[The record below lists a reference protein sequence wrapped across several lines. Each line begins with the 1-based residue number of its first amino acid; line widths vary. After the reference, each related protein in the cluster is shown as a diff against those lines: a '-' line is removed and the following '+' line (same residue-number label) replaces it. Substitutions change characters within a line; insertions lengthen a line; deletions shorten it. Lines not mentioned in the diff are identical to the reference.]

1 MIFQSAANDFPFA
14 ADFFQRLKQLKH
26 SVVTG
31 LHFLYSHLSTDGS
44 PYCTLPEES
53 GSLPCSRRQKVSFN
67 VAMP

>member
-53 GSLPCSRRQKVSFN
+53 GSLPCSRHQKVSFN